1 LINFDV
7 AQPQPQPRG
16 LEVEAIPR
24 AVGLD
29 ADRLERIGTHFDRYV
44 ADERLAGYLALVARR
59 GRITYLHV
67 AGWRDKEASLPVEHE
82 TRWRIYS
89 MTKPVTTVAAMM
101 LWEEGAFQLKDR
113 ISKWIPS
120 FADSRVWSGEGSTP
134 AALREPIRIWHLL
147 THTAGL
153 TYGFHRAHPVDAL
166 YREAGFE
173 WDQPPGTDLAACCDI
188 WAGLPLLFQPGSEW
202 NYSVATDVLGRIVE
216 LASGMSLDDFFAQRI
231 FTPLG
236 MRDTAFW
243 VPESDRLDVAALYRP
258 DRLTRAAVRMD
269 RAGKAHPALLRPGC
283 LSGGGGLVS
292 TAADYYRF
300 LQCLA
305 HGGQID
311 GVRLLGPRTVKLMT
325 ANHLPDNADLETF
338 GRKLFAET
346 SFDGMGF
353 GLGFSVC
360 VDPVAGKGAASVGE
374 FGWGGAASTAFWV
387 DPAEELTV
395 LFMTQLVPSTTHPI
409 RDEMHQLVH
418 QALVD

>member
-1 LINFDV
+1 LSNFDV
-7 AQPQPQPRG
+7 AQQGARE

-24 AVGLD
+24 EVGLD
-29 ADRLERIGTHFDRYV
+29 GGRLDRIGAHFDRYV
-44 ADERLAGYLALVARR
+44 ADGRLAGYLALVARR
-59 GRITYLHV
+59 GHIAYLHV
-67 AGWRDKEASLPVEHE
+67 AGWRDKEAFLPVEYE

-120 FADSRVWSGEGSTP
+120 FADSRVWAGEGSTP

-173 WDQPPGTDLAACCDI
+173 WDQPRGMDLAACCDI

-202 NYSVATDVLGRIVE
+202 NYSVATDVLGRMVE
-216 LASGMSLDDFFAQRI
+216 LASGMSLDDFFAERI

-236 MRDTAFW
+236 MRNTTFW
-243 VPESDRLDVAALYRP
+243 VQESDRLDVAALYRP
-258 DRLTRAAVRMD
+258 DRHTRAAVRLD
-269 RAGKAHPALLRPGC
+269 RAGTADPMLFRPCC
-283 LSGGGGLVS
+283 LAGGAGLVS
-292 TAADYYRF
+292 TAADYHRF

-305 HGGQID
+305 HGGQIN
-311 GVRLLGPRTVKLMT
+311 GVRLLGPRTIKLMT
-325 ANHLPDNADLETF
+325 ANHLPANADLETF
-338 GRKLFAET
+338 GRKLFAT
-346 SFDGMGF
+346 RYFDGVGF

-360 VDPVAGKGAASVGE
+360 VDAVAGKGAASVGE
-374 FGWGGAASTAFWV
+374 FGWDGAASTVSWV

-395 LFMTQLVPSTTHPI
+395 LFMTQLLPSSTYPI
-409 RDEMHQLVH
+409 REEMHQLVH
-418 QALVD
+418 QAIVD